1 MNVVSRALS
10 LHPLVAC
17 IALAL
22 GASDA
27 CASPPQRITQYHR
40 HIRRDDSAARHAS
53 VRSAARAACRQ
64 WRAHTHTCV
73 AGWESRDRQGRGIV
87 HRLDQRGAGYPRTIG
102 DSPDIGAF
110 EAPLQNQAPTAADD
124 TYTTNENVTL
134 TVSVP
139 GLIAND
145 SDPDGDVLAVVL
157 VDDVANGSLTL
168 NADGSLVDMPAT
180 NFFGTDSFTYEVT
193 DGEATSNVATVTSR
207 WSKSSTPTWCS

>member
-1 MNVVSRALS
+1 
-10 LHPLVAC
+10 
-17 IALAL
+17 
-22 GASDA
+22 
-27 CASPPQRITQYHR
+27 
-40 HIRRDDSAARHAS
+40 
-53 VRSAARAACRQ
+53 
-64 WRAHTHTCV
+64 
-73 AGWESRDRQGRGIV
+73 
-87 HRLDQRGAGYPRTIG
+87 
-102 DSPDIGAF
+102 
-110 EAPLQNQAPTAADD
+110 
-124 TYTTNENVTL
+124 
-134 TVSVP
+134 VP